1 MNGLYGEVIEA
12 KKDISRVETNS
23 RQSKEATEE
32 RGCEEIT
39 SKPNKIF
46 DNFNSNTTINIRYV
60 SSRNRIGNNN
70 FIDVDKR
77 CIPNEIS
84 SRAGA
89 VAQLGEHRTCTA
101 EVAGSNPVSSTKTTK
116 EKR

>member
-39 SKPNKIF
+39 QDRRGVFRLVKENP
-46 DNFNSNTTINIRYV
+46 FNWLN
-60 SSRNRIGNNN
+60 
-70 FIDVDKR
+70 D
-77 CIPNEIS
+77 
-84 SRAGA
+84 
-89 VAQLGEHRTCTA
+89 
-101 EVAGSNPVSSTKTTK
+101 
-116 EKR
+116 